1 MGVVGRFHIFF
12 NFYCMRL
19 ASRRTLMGTVN
30 KAKGA
35 TKLPILSCPHSPLSW
50 NCFSI

>member
-1 MGVVGRFHIFF
+1 MGVVGRFHTFF

-30 KAKGA
+30 KARGA
-35 TKLPILSCPHSPLSW
+35 TQLPILSCPHSLLSW